1 MLRLQNRL
9 LMSASTKSKTTAEVF
24 SVEVKIGVQQAARE
38 VVLESTLTPEEVVAL
53 VSTAVANGS
62 ALVLGDDKGRTVLV
76 PGDKIAYVEIGASER
91 GRIGFGTPS

>member
-1 MLRLQNRL
+1 
-9 LMSASTKSKTTAEVF
+9 MSASTKRTSTAEVF

-38 VVLESTLTPEEVVAL
+38 VVLESTLTPEDVVAL
-53 VSTAVANGS
+53 VSSAVTNGT

>member
-1 MLRLQNRL
+1 
-9 LMSASTKSKTTAEVF
+9 
-24 SVEVKIGVQQAARE
+24 
-38 VVLESTLTPEEVVAL
+38 